1 MTQTAV
7 AYFFY
12 SLGLLFR
19 EGMEAMLV
27 VVALAAGTRGAG
39 RIGRARDVYAGAV
52 AAIFASILLA
62 WAVNHLITDDASDTL
77 EGVFQLF
84 AAATLFYVSSWM
96 TSKGQA
102 DRWMKFISHKLES
115 AESSTIPGIA
125 LGLTAFLAVMREGA
139 ETIVFFQALTSGATE
154 TVERHA
160 VASGI
165 VAAAVALAA
174 SFVVI
179 KRAADRIPMKIFF
192 HATSIMLYALAIVF
206 VGQGVASL
214 QEASV
219 VPATFV
225 NYAPTIPMLGIFPT
239 IQTLGAQAVLLM
251 LALAYVLV
259 PRGGARARS
268 GLRSRRRC
276 GGRSRAR
283 LQLGRIGDRIGAAEQ
298 NSLHVRTQ
306 LLRYHQR
313 AKSHLHALFDLQDRA
328 HRTLTRML
336 QRDPQI
342 LRAIE
347 QHRKPRLDDSR
358 RIAAVRREVQ
368 RQRFVVLRVAEG
380 MKRVLYFSAC
390 RLGAILR
397 PGR

>member
-1 MTQTAV
+1 MTHTAV

-39 RIGRARDVYAGAV
+39 RIGRSRDVYAGAA
-52 AAIFASILLA
+52 AAIVASIALA
-62 WAVNHLITDDASDTL
+62 WAVNHLISDDASDTL

-96 TSKGQA
+96 TSKGQS

-115 AESSTIPGIA
+115 AEHSTIPGIA

-154 TVERHA
+154 VVERHA
-160 VASGI
+160 VAAGI
-165 VAAAVALAA
+165 GVAAVALAA

-179 KRAADRIPMKIFF
+179 RRAADRIPMRIFF

-214 QEASV
+214 QEASI

-225 NYAPTIPMLGIFPT
+225 NYAPTIPMLGLFPSV
-239 IQTLGAQAVLLM
+239 QSLGAPAVLLM
-251 LALAYVLV
+251 LAAAAVLG
-259 PRGGARARS
+259 PRTAAARQVRGAERA
-268 GLRSRRRC
+268 
-276 GGRSRAR
+276 AM
-283 LQLGRIGDRIGAAEQ
+283 
-298 NSLHVRTQ
+298 
-306 LLRYHQR
+306 QR
-313 AKSHLHALFDLQDRA
+313 A
-328 HRTLTRML
+328 
-336 QRDPQI
+336 QR
-342 LRAIE
+342 
-347 QHRKPRLDDSR
+347 
-358 RIAAVRREVQ
+358 
-368 RQRFVVLRVAEG
+368 G
-380 MKRVLYFSAC
+380 
-390 RLGAILR
+390 
-397 PGR
+397 

>member
-27 VVALAAGTRGAG
+27 IVALAAATRAGG
-39 RIGRARDVYAGAV
+39 RIGRSRDVYTGAV
-52 AAIFASILLA
+52 AAIVASIVLA
-62 WAVNHLITDDASDTL
+62 WAVNHVITDDASDTL

-115 AESSTIPGIA
+115 AERSAIPGLA

-154 TVERHA
+154 AVDRHA
-160 VASGI
+160 VTAGI

-174 SFVVI
+174 SFFVI
-179 KRAADRIPMKIFF
+179 KRAADRIPMSIFF
-192 HATSIMLYALAIVF
+192 YATSFLLYALAIVF
-206 VGQGVASL
+206 VGQGIASL

-225 NYAPTIPMLGIFPT
+225 NYAPTLPMLGLFPT
-239 IQTLGAQAVLLM
+239 IQSLLAQAVLLM
-251 LALAYVLV
+251 LAIAYVFV
-259 PRGGARARS
+259 PRRASAR
-268 GLRSRRRC
+268 
-276 GGRSRAR
+276 
-283 LQLGRIGDRIGAAEQ
+283 Q
-298 NSLHVRTQ
+298 V
-306 LLRYHQR
+306 
-313 AKSHLHALFDLQDRA
+313 
-328 HRTLTRML
+328 
-336 QRDPQI
+336 
-342 LRAIE
+342 
-347 QHRKPRLDDSR
+347 
-358 RIAAVRREVQ
+358 
-368 RQRFVVLRVAEG
+368 RVAEHAAMQRAQQG
-380 MKRVLYFSAC
+380 
-390 RLGAILR
+390 
-397 PGR
+397 

>member
-12 SLGLLFR
+12 SLGILFR

-39 RIGRARDVYAGAV
+39 RIGRARDIYAGAV
-52 AAIFASILLA
+52 AAIVASIMLA

-102 DRWMKFISHKLES
+102 DRWIRFISHKLES
-115 AESSTIPGIA
+115 AERSTIPGIA

-139 ETIVFFQALTSGATE
+139 ETIVFFQALTNGATE
-154 TVERHA
+154 VAERHA
-160 VASGI
+160 VTAGI
-165 VAAAVALAA
+165 VAATVALAA

-179 KRAADRIPMKIFF
+179 KRAADRIPLRLFF
-192 HATSIMLYALAIVF
+192 YVTSTMLYALAIVF

-219 VPATFV
+219 VSATFV

-239 IQTLGAQAVLLM
+239 VQSLGAQAVLLM
-251 LALAYVLV
+251 LAAAAVFV
-259 PRGGARARS
+259 PRNAAAR
-268 GLRSRRRC
+268 
-276 GGRSRAR
+276 
-283 LQLGRIGDRIGAAEQ
+283 Q
-298 NSLHVRTQ
+298 V
-306 LLRYHQR
+306 
-313 AKSHLHALFDLQDRA
+313 
-328 HRTLTRML
+328 
-336 QRDPQI
+336 
-342 LRAIE
+342 
-347 QHRKPRLDDSR
+347 
-358 RIAAVRREVQ
+358 
-368 RQRFVVLRVAEG
+368 RVAEQAE
-380 MKRVLYFSAC
+380 MQRA
-390 RLGAILR
+390 RQA
-397 PGR
+397 

>member
-1 MTQTAV
+1 MTNTAL

-27 VVALAAGTRGAG
+27 IVALAAGTRGAG
-39 RIGRARDVYAGAV
+39 RIGRSRDIYVGAI

-96 TSKGQA
+96 TSKGQS

-115 AESSTIPGIA
+115 AEHSTIPGIA

-139 ETIVFFQALTSGATE
+139 ETIVFFQALTAGATE

-160 VASGI
+160 VAAGI
-165 VAAAVALAA
+165 AAAAVALAA

-192 HATSIMLYALAIVF
+192 HATSFMLYALAIVF

-239 IQTLGAQAVLLM
+239 IQSLGAQAVLLM
-251 LALAYVLV
+251 LAFAAVFV
-259 PRGGARARS
+259 PRRNASAR
-268 GLRSRRRC
+268 
-276 GGRSRAR
+276 
-283 LQLGRIGDRIGAAEQ
+283 Q
-298 NSLHVRTQ
+298 V
-306 LLRYHQR
+306 
-313 AKSHLHALFDLQDRA
+313 
-328 HRTLTRML
+328 
-336 QRDPQI
+336 
-342 LRAIE
+342 
-347 QHRKPRLDDSR
+347 
-358 RIAAVRREVQ
+358 
-368 RQRFVVLRVAEG
+368 RVAEPAMPRAERG
-380 MKRVLYFSAC
+380 
-390 RLGAILR
+390 
-397 PGR
+397 

>member
-12 SLGLLFR
+12 SLGILFR

-27 VVALAAGTRGAG
+27 IVALAAGTRGAG
-39 RIGRARDVYAGAV
+39 RIGRSRDVYTGAA
-52 AAIFASILLA
+52 AAIVASIALA
-62 WAVNHLITDDASDTL
+62 WAVNHVITDDASDTL

-102 DRWMKFISHKLES
+102 DRWMRFISHKLES
-115 AESSTIPGIA
+115 AEHSTIPGIA

-160 VASGI
+160 VAAGI
-165 VAAAVALAA
+165 VAATLALAV

-179 KRAADRIPMKIFF
+179 KRAADRIPMRFF
-192 HATSIMLYALAIVF
+192 FYTTSFMLYALAIVF

-225 NYAPTIPMLGIFPT
+225 NYAPTIPMLGLFPT
-239 IQTLGAQAVLLM
+239 VQSLGAQAVLLI
-251 LALAYVLV
+251 LAAAYVFV
-259 PRGGARARS
+259 PRNAAAR
-268 GLRSRRRC
+268 
-276 GGRSRAR
+276 
-283 LQLGRIGDRIGAAEQ
+283 Q
-298 NSLHVRTQ
+298 V
-306 LLRYHQR
+306 
-313 AKSHLHALFDLQDRA
+313 
-328 HRTLTRML
+328 
-336 QRDPQI
+336 
-342 LRAIE
+342 
-347 QHRKPRLDDSR
+347 
-358 RIAAVRREVQ
+358 
-368 RQRFVVLRVAEG
+368 RVAERAAMQRAQRG
-380 MKRVLYFSAC
+380 
-390 RLGAILR
+390 
-397 PGR
+397 

>member
-1 MTQTAV
+1 MTQTAI

-27 VVALAAGTRGAG
+27 IVALAAATRAGG
-39 RIGRARDVYAGAV
+39 RIGRARDIYAGALV
-52 AAIFASILLA
+52 AIFASIVLA

-84 AAATLFYVSSWM
+84 AAATLFYVSSWL

-115 AESSTIPGIA
+115 AERSTIPGLA

-139 ETIVFFQALTSGATE
+139 ETIVFFQALTAGATE
-154 TVERHA
+154 IAERHA
-160 VASGI
+160 VAAGI

-179 KRAADRIPMKIFF
+179 KRAADRIPMRIFF
-192 HATSIMLYALAIVF
+192 QTTSLLLYAMAIVF

-225 NYAPTIPMLGIFPT
+225 NYAPTVPMLGLFPT
-239 IQTLGAQAVLLM
+239 VQSLCAQAALLM
-251 LALAYVLV
+251 LALAAVFV
-259 PRGGARARS
+259 PRN
-268 GLRSRRRC
+268 
-276 GGRSRAR
+276 
-283 LQLGRIGDRIGAAEQ
+283 AA
-298 NSLHVRTQ
+298 
-306 LLRYHQR
+306 
-313 AKSHLHALFDLQDRA
+313 A
-328 HRTLTRML
+328 
-336 QRDPQI
+336 PQ
-342 LRAIE
+342 
-347 QHRKPRLDDSR
+347 
-358 RIAAVRREVQ
+358 VT
-368 RQRFVVLRVAEG
+368 VAEG
-380 MKRVLYFSAC
+380 ASMQPAQR
-390 RLGAILR
+390 GET
-397 PGR
+397 